1 MKEKTICAISTAL
14 GNSAISIIR
23 ISGNKSLDIAKKY
36 FFKENLDYKN
46 ILPRKMYL
54 GNFISGDINEKCF
67 LVYFKTPLSYTGE
80 DMVEFQIHGG
90 EFLTKKILSI
100 ISKHCELASPGEFT
114 RRAFFNG
121 KISLSEAEG
130 IIDLINAESDSELK
144 SAYKL
149 SSGKF
154 NKEIINFQ
162 NKLKELLAKIEVS
175 LDYPEHDEDL
185 ITIKEANFVL
195 KNIDEE
201 IKNIFDNSQ
210 NGEILKAGVNVAI
223 MGSPNVGKS
232 SLLNSILGKDRAI
245 VSSIAGTTRD
255 TISETIIYNGVK
267 FNFTD
272 TAGIRNSINEIE
284 KIGIEKAK
292 KEIKSADLVLLVFD
306 LSREMLDD
314 EKEMFNMVN
323 KNKTIVVFNKKDIAK
338 ERSLEGWDI
347 VNISAKNEENINN
360 LLQKIYEK
368 TIKTKIDLSKV
379 VLTNLRHV
387 NILKNVE
394 QIIKRVLKNIDTL
407 TLDIVA
413 FEVKRVWNELGK
425 ITGESENEEIINEI
439 FSKFCLGK

>member
-1 MKEKTICAISTAL
+1 
-14 GNSAISIIR
+14 
-23 ISGNKSLDIAKKY
+23 
-36 FFKENLDYKN
+36 
-46 ILPRKMYL
+46 
-54 GNFISGDINEKCF
+54 
-67 LVYFKTPLSYTGE
+67 
-80 DMVEFQIHGG
+80 
-90 EFLTKKILSI
+90 
-100 ISKHCELASPGEFT
+100 
-114 RRAFFNG
+114 
-121 KISLSEAEG
+121 
-130 IIDLINAESDSELK
+130 
-144 SAYKL
+144 
-149 SSGKF
+149 
-154 NKEIINFQ
+154 
-162 NKLKELLAKIEVS
+162 
-175 LDYPEHDEDL
+175 
-185 ITIKEANFVL
+185 
-195 KNIDEE
+195 
-201 IKNIFDNSQ
+201 
-210 NGEILKAGVNVAI
+210 

-255 TISETIIYNGVK
+255 TICETIIYNGVK

-323 KNKTIVVFNKKDIAK
+323 KNKTVVVFNKKDIAK
-338 ERSLEGWDI
+338 ERNLEGWDI

-387 NILKNVE
+387 NILKNAE

-413 FEVKRVWNELGK
+413 FEVKRVWNELRK

>member
-1 MKEKTICAISTAL
+1 
-14 GNSAISIIR
+14 
-23 ISGNKSLDIAKKY
+23 
-36 FFKENLDYKN
+36 
-46 ILPRKMYL
+46 
-54 GNFISGDINEKCF
+54 
-67 LVYFKTPLSYTGE
+67 
-80 DMVEFQIHGG
+80 
-90 EFLTKKILSI
+90 
-100 ISKHCELASPGEFT
+100 
-114 RRAFFNG
+114 
-121 KISLSEAEG
+121 
-130 IIDLINAESDSELK
+130 
-144 SAYKL
+144 
-149 SSGKF
+149 
-154 NKEIINFQ
+154 
-162 NKLKELLAKIEVS
+162 
-175 LDYPEHDEDL
+175 
-185 ITIKEANFVL
+185 
-195 KNIDEE
+195 
-201 IKNIFDNSQ
+201 
-210 NGEILKAGVNVAI
+210 

-255 TISETIIYNGVK
+255 TICETIIYNGVK

-323 KNKTIVVFNKKDIAK
+323 KNKTVVVFNKKDIAK
-338 ERSLEGWDI
+338 ERNLEGWDI

-387 NILKNVE
+387 NILKNAE